1 MSVTTCN
8 CKNPKKS
15 LNPYFDYAWK
25 MICEREKYN
34 WPMEVQIQFE
44 KADMANNTDYFKKNW
59 DQYHEQFAS
68 HSLATNGV
76 FEWNNFRRWLRANP
90 NLINVKTY
98 LEEFE
103 KNQKNNSIDYVSATI
118 YNRLMYW

>member
-1 MSVTTCN
+1 MPVTTCN

-44 KADMANNTDYFKKNW
+44 KADMANNTDYFKNNSEG
-59 DQYHEQFAS
+59 YHAQFAA
-68 HSLATNGV
+68 HSLAMNGV
-76 FEWNNFRRWLRANP
+76 FEWDNFRRWLRANP

-103 KNQKNNSIDYVSATI
+103 KN
-118 YNRLMYW
+118 

>member
-68 HSLATNGV
+68 HALITNGV
-76 FEWNNFRRWLRANP
+76 SEWKNFHAWLEANP
-90 NLINVKTY
+90 KITGEKEI
-98 LEEFE
+98 LEEFN
-103 KNQKNNSIDYVSATI
+103 KGYKKK
-118 YNRLMYW
+118 